1 MTGNYQAS
9 RLKNLL
15 ALADCPEDLQEAYLN
30 FLQIGGQQVL
40 IIQNKVSMMFQKEM
54 KSCKRLHR
62 PMEGT
67 VTFQRQE
74 EAPSVQPEIG
84 LFIGIEFI
92 LSSFNNGIP
101 ARILDIERVHNET
114 TQIVIG
120 YGMTNLKL
128 SLGKKRRL

>member
-1 MTGNYQAS
+1 MTGSYQAS

-30 FLQIGGQQVL
+30 FLQTGGQQVL

>member
-1 MTGNYQAS
+1 MTETYQAN
-9 RLKNLL
+9 RIKNLL

-30 FLQIGGQQVL
+30 FLQTGGQQVL
-40 IIQNKVSMMFQKEM
+40 ILQNKMSMMFQNEM
-54 KSCKRLHR
+54 KNCKKLQR

-74 EAPSVQPEIG
+74 EDPSIQPEIG

-114 TQIVIG
+114 TKIIIR

-128 SLGKKRRL
+128 SLGKKRR